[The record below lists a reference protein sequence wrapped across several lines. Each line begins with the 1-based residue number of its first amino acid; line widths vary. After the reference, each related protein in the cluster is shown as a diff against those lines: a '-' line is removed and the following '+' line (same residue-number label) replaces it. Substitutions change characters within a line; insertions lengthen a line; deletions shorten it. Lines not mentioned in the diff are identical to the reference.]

1 MSSESLGIL
10 GGIVGSVVG
19 LLGGVLGTYF
29 SLRNVRGPRELA
41 FVRKA
46 AAAMW
51 IFLLAFLAGLML
63 TPPDFRIWLWV
74 PYVAVLPFAVR
85 GWNRRQ
91 LAIRQAEAGGRA

>member
-10 GGIVGSVVG
+10 GGVVGSVVG

-29 SLRNVRGPRELA
+29 SLRNVRGPRERA

-51 IFLLAFLAGLML
+51 IFLLAFIAALLL
-63 TPPDFRIWLWV
+63 TPPDSRIWLWV
-74 PYVAVLPFAVR
+74 PYVVVLPLAIR

-91 LAIRQAEAGGRA
+91 LAIRQAETGGRA